1 MKMKFKPGD
10 LVIERTHRYPP
21 SIRTAPRKGMIYR
34 IIMRPG
40 DTKWYEIHFFGSST
54 TIEWAKT
61 YAHDYLEHYK
71 VEDNENTV

>member
-1 MKMKFKPGD
+1 MVPHKDINRIRREAIGESMKMKFKPGD

-61 YAHDYLEHYK
+61 
-71 VEDNENTV
+71 